1 MSTTLK
7 KYQTIHAT
15 SPFKDNYQQKKLDI
29 K

>member
-7 KYQTIHAT
+7 KYQTIHTT
-15 SPFKDNYQQKKLDI
+15 SPFKDNFQSKKLNI